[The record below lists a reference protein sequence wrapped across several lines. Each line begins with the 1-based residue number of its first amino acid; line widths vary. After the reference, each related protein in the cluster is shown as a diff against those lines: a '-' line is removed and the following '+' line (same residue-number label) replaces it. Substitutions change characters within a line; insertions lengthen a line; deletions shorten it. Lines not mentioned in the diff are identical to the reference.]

1 MPEEKPKT
9 IKLDKETKQ
18 EVLSALRDIK
28 KSIGEQ
34 RETPKTV
41 SEKMAVKL
49 AETPGK
55 GIFSALKESLIE
67 RGAEKK
73 ESFKK
78 MLDPGNI
85 IKSMTGGSKL
95 AGVLAAK
102 ALGRP
107 EEEIRKEA
115 GMGPIQT
122 PSDLTPST
130 EEVRGIGG
138 GGVADLLKTLNV
150 IAIRVDSIAGAMGAK
165 PKVASTGRLYKTT
178 ERGARFLG
186 KEEAKEESAVLNALL
201 DIKKS
206 QIESVDLEKKIVGAE
221 EEQSK
226 IAEKNAALA
235 EEASDAARESAIE
248 AQRRVERYKISEKP
262 SLVGATTAI
271 PGTKESPEG
280 DGLFGALATTAGVI
294 GGAKALGGALKGGYG
309 AAKKLGGKVLE
320 KVGLRAAQATTPAL
334 AEVGTKVAAEGAE
347 TAVKAGGKAAAEQAA
362 KTATKEGIRAKVGK
376 IIAKRVPK
384 ALMGTVGKSIPVLGA
399 ALGIG
404 LSIGRL
410 IKGDVVGAGL
420 EAVSG
425 LGSAATA
432 IPATVASLV
441 RDVYTET
448 YGIEP
453 ERDPQRETR
462 FPELQ
467 DMVQNAAADF
477 LNKKGEESPTP
488 AVEVQPKPETPS
500 PVAES
505 PKKSSQELSVEEWTK
520 DVKERQRA
528 MGLKTIQPGEFEP
541 IRRTDGAMIDQLSKD
556 TARIRETPVSMK
568 GAGGNVINNV
578 VNNTQPQTVVMS
590 GMPQPRATESTWLR
604 RQQQSYPAS

>member
-186 KEEAKEESAVLNALL
+186 KEEAKEE
-201 DIKKS
+201 
-206 QIESVDLEKKIVGAE
+206 
-221 EEQSK
+221 
-226 IAEKNAALA
+226 
-235 EEASDAARESAIE
+235 
-248 AQRRVERYKISEKP
+248 
-262 SLVGATTAI
+262 
-271 PGTKESPEG
+271 
-280 DGLFGALATTAGVI
+280 
-294 GGAKALGGALKGGYG
+294 
-309 AAKKLGGKVLE
+309 
-320 KVGLRAAQATTPAL
+320 AQAC
-334 AEVGTKVAAEGAE
+334 
-347 TAVKAGGKAAAEQAA
+347 
-362 KTATKEGIRAKVGK
+362 
-376 IIAKRVPK
+376 
-384 ALMGTVGKSIPVLGA
+384 
-399 ALGIG
+399 
-404 LSIGRL
+404 
-410 IKGDVVGAGL
+410 
-420 EAVSG
+420 
-425 LGSAATA
+425 
-432 IPATVASLV
+432 
-441 RDVYTET
+441 
-448 YGIEP
+448 
-453 ERDPQRETR
+453 
-462 FPELQ
+462 
-467 DMVQNAAADF
+467 
-477 LNKKGEESPTP
+477 
-488 AVEVQPKPETPS
+488 
-500 PVAES
+500 
-505 PKKSSQELSVEEWTK
+505 
-520 DVKERQRA
+520 
-528 MGLKTIQPGEFEP
+528 
-541 IRRTDGAMIDQLSKD
+541 
-556 TARIRETPVSMK
+556 
-568 GAGGNVINNV
+568 
-578 VNNTQPQTVVMS
+578 
-590 GMPQPRATESTWLR
+590 
-604 RQQQSYPAS
+604 